1 MSREES
7 QAEAVEE
14 AAATTTSSSSP
25 EPDVEEK
32 PLHQEEQTKSE
43 TSSLEDVPT
52 KELSSPTNEDTEH
65 RPPVEEEDNEE
76 MGQQQQQ
83 TDDPIG
89 EQEVTMDT
97 GSMATTVEDEDKTR
111 LKQELR
117 QALELV
123 EHLKSQIANME
134 LERKGEQQ
142 QHQPTEK
149 PQLAGAWEKTAGNNM
164 SVEEGY
170 PPQMVM
176 TIASLVFVFTYLF
189 F

>member
-7 QAEAVEE
+7 QVEAAEE
-14 AAATTTSSSSP
+14 ATATTTTSSSSP

-32 PLHQEEQTKSE
+32 PLHQEEQAKSE
-43 TSSLEDVPT
+43 TSSQEDVLT

-65 RPPVEEEDNEE
+65 CPPVEEDNEE
-76 MGQQQQQ
+76 IGQRQQQ
-83 TDDPIG
+83 TDVTIG
-89 EQEVTMDT
+89 EQEATIDT
-97 GSMATTVEDEDKTR
+97 GSMAATMEDEDKTR

-142 QHQPTEK
+142 QQPTEK
-149 PQLAGAWEKTAGNNM
+149 PQLAGAWEKPAGGNNM

>member
-7 QAEAVEE
+7 QAGTVEE
-14 AAATTTSSSSP
+14 ATTTSSPSP
-25 EPDVEEK
+25 EPAVEEK
-32 PLHQEEQTKSE
+32 PSHQEEQAKSE
-43 TSSLEDVPT
+43 TSSQEDVPT
-52 KELSSPTNEDTEH
+52 KELSSPTNEDTEQH
-65 RPPVEEEDNEE
+65 LPVEEDNEE
-76 MGQQQQQ
+76 IGQQQQQ
-83 TDDPIG
+83 TDVTTD

-97 GSMATTVEDEDKTR
+97 GIMATTMEDEDKAR

-142 QHQPTEK
+142 PTEK
-149 PQLAGAWEKTAGNNM
+149 PQLAGAWEKPAGNNM